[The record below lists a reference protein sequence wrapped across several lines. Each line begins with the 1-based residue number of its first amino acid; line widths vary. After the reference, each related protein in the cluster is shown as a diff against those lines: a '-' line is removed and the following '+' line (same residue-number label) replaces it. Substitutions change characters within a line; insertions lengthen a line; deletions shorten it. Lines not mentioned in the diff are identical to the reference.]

1 MKRKTISKEKLL
13 NILKYVGIALAAVLV
28 LGLIGSL
35 FTGNSGGDGVR
46 RPSVNRPSV
55 EATEGTN
62 VSSEEGSPES
72 IPEVSESES
81 ETSESVWN
89 YRVQFD
95 EVLVDGANVVCGS
108 AVNDYFLIDLN
119 DHPLSS
125 YRSPQI
131 GGWFL
136 TENGVS
142 EFYYEVDNGEYVS
155 EYYSFVG
162 TTKENSSEF
171 KIVLDK
177 LGISTFALR
186 GCSFNGHTF
195 DMSDFAGQTVNFNL
209 YAKTYD
215 GRDILIAKFLN
226 VQVPNLVGGGSD

>member
-1 MKRKTISKEKLL
+1 MRKKRISKEKLL

-35 FTGNSGGDGVR
+35 FAGNDGGDGVR
-46 RPSVNRPSV
+46 RPSVNRPSIEV
-55 EATEGTN
+55 TEG
-62 VSSEEGSPES
+62 EETT
-72 IPEVSESES
+72 SESES
-81 ETSESVWN
+81 SESETESVAPSSN

-95 EVLVDGANVVCGS
+95 GVWVDGANVVCGN
-108 AVNDYFLIDLN
+108 AENDYFLIDLI
-119 DHPLSS
+119 DYPLPS
-125 YRSPQI
+125 YHSPKI

-136 TENGVS
+136 AENGVS

-162 TTKENSSEF
+162 TTKENYSEF
-171 KIVLDK
+171 KFMLDK
-177 LGISTFALR
+177 LGLSSSALR